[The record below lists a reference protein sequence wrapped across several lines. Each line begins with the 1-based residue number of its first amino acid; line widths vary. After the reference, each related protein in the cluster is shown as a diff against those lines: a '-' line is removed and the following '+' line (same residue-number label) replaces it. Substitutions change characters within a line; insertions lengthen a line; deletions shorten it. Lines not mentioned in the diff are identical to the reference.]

1 MPRLRPEPPAVTPPA
16 QASFLLYVFLLGAL
30 VTGGTGLVC
39 LYRDL
44 SRGPASSL
52 GLFFI
57 RCISPTQAFARTV
70 LSTASTS
77 ILIVTFLTKVQA
89 SKETVNNAGIG
100 FFILMVFA
108 KFCSVTILPDV
119 KFYSSQE
126 TGQALTFQMFEIVES
141 FVDLVCLLSTGLWT
155 LVTCNTAAAQVTG
168 S

>member
-1 MPRLRPEPPAVTPPA
+1 M
-16 QASFLLYVFLLGAL
+16 
-30 VTGGTGLVC
+30 
-39 LYRDL
+39 
-44 SRGPASSL
+44 
-52 GLFFI
+52 
-57 RCISPTQAFARTV
+57 

-168 S
+168 